1 MPTVPTLGILGT
13 FEQGMDLRKCCLLFT
28 LLSAIGPGCTSS
40 AQDGYPRI
48 QSLDILHYRIRITV
62 SDTSPTIRARTEIVA
77 CVWSN
82 TLHALPFDFCGLTV
96 DSVSI
101 NGDAAP
107 YRQDSAHVV
116 VSLPPVRHRED
127 TLVIA
132 LTYHGQP
139 LDGLNIRPTK
149 FGDPSVFADNWP
161 DRARYWFPAVDHP
174 YDKATVECIV
184 TAPLRFDVV
193 GNGRLQQVVVLP
205 ENRKLWHWSETVSIP
220 TYCMVFGAAEF
231 STTYEGSVKG
241 TPIFHYLYTRD
252 REKASR
258 DYGRTAEI
266 LTVFN
271 RLIGPYPYEKLALV
285 ESSTMYGGMENASAI
300 FLDEH
305 AIGKGRNL
313 EGLSA
318 HEIAHQWFGNSVT
331 EADWNHLWLSEGF
344 AEYFE
349 KLFVEA
355 TAGKEIFRS
364 AMRSAQNAYL
374 KYDSA
379 GTATLVPQTAVPPH
393 DFLTPVPYQKG
404 ASVLHML
411 RHEMGDSAF
420 FRGIRDYVARFRNR
434 TVLTGDF
441 QDAMEKQD
449 GRSLEWFFHQWTA
462 SPGFPVLEI
471 QWSWDEGGGTVRLH
485 VAQKQHG
492 ILFRIPLDVETA
504 GKYSTARTTFSLRKR
519 EESLTIPL
527 PAKPERIT
535 IDPDGWM
542 LQVVHVRSTP

>member
-1 MPTVPTLGILGT
+1 MH
-13 FEQGMDLRKCCLLFT
+13 LRKYHLLTT
-28 LLSAIGPGCTSS
+28 LAVAVSLGPPAS

-48 QSLDILHYRIRITV
+48 LSLDVLHYGIRIAV
-62 SDTSPTIRARTEIVA
+62 SDTSPVIRARTEIVGLIQ
-77 CVWSN
+77 SN
-82 TLHALPFDFCGLTV
+82 TLHALPLDFCGLTI
-96 DSVSI
+96 DSASV
-101 NGDAAP
+101 NGDAVT

-116 VSLPPVRHRED
+116 VNLPPIRHRED

-139 LDGLNIRPTK
+139 RDGLYIRPTK

-161 DRARYWFPAVDHP
+161 DRARCWFPAVDHP
-174 YDKATVECIV
+174 YDKATVECFV

-193 GNGRLQQVVVLP
+193 GNGRLQEAVILP
-205 ENRKLWHWSETVSIP
+205 GNRKLWHWSETVPIP

-231 STTYEGSVKG
+231 SSTYEGSVEG
-241 TPIFHYLYTRD
+241 TPVFHYLYTRD
-252 REKASR
+252 REKAR
-258 DYGRTAEI
+258 REYGRTSEI
-266 LTVFN
+266 LALFN

-355 TAGKEIFRS
+355 TAGKESFRS
-364 AMRSAQNAYL
+364 AMRAVQNTYL

-379 GTATLVPQTAVPPH
+379 GNSTLVPPSAIHPR

-420 FRGIRDYVARFRNR
+420 FRGIRDYAARFRNR
-434 TVLTGDF
+434 TVLTRDF
-441 QDAMEKQD
+441 QEAMERQA
-449 GRSLEWFFHQWTA
+449 GRSLDGFFHQWTA
-462 SPGFPVLEI
+462 SPGFPVIDI
-471 QWSWDEGGGTVRLH
+471 QWSWEEGNRTVRLR
-485 VAQKQHG
+485 VSQKQNG
-492 ILFRIPLDVETA
+492 SPFRIPLEVEVT
-504 GKYSTARTTFSLRKR
+504 GKSATSRRTFQLRKR
-519 EESLTIPL
+519 EGSFAIPL
-527 PAKPERIT
+527 PARPERLT
-535 IDPDGWM
+535 VDPDGWM
-542 LQVVHVRSTP
+542 LQIVHVHATP